1 MNVKYLTPFVDA
13 LVKVLRDHGID
24 SLKRGK
30 LLKKEDMNV
39 DLDVTSVVGI
49 SGGIKGNI
57 AYSLSFETCQKLLV
71 SMGLADS
78 SNLLKKELLKAVGT
92 FTELI
97 FNEAARIFLDGGILI
112 TSAPPTIVSG
122 EEIYFIISP
131 VQTITI
137 DIETP
142 YGTIETNIGLE
153 E

>member
-1 MNVKYLTPFVDA
+1 MNVKHLTPFIDA

-39 DLDVTSVVGI
+39 DLDITSVVGI
-49 SGGIKGNI
+49 NGGIKGNI
-57 AYSLSFETCQKLLV
+57 AYSLSLETCRNLLV
-71 SMGLADS
+71 SMGLVNS
-78 SNLLKKELLKAVGT
+78 SNLAGSEILKAVGV

-97 FNEAARIFLDGGILI
+97 INEAARIFLDGGILI

-122 EEIYFIISP
+122 NEMLFIISP

-137 DIETP
+137 NIETP